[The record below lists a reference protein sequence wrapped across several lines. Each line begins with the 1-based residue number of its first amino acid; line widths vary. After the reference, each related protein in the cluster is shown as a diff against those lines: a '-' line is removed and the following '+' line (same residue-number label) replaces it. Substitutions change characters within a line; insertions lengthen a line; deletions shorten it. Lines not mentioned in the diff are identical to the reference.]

1 MEDVRKKPFRAL
13 KASFIALFASV
24 LLCVGIAFVQTPEKA
39 YAAEAD
45 KYMA

>member
-24 LLCVGIAFVQTPEKA
+24 LLLCWDRFR
-39 YAAEAD
+39 AD
-45 KYMA
+45 PREGVCC